1 MVIANFDKGSTRE
14 DVFRIY
20 QYAYGQI
27 LRIQGITLPTAVEVH
42 FSLQNTG
49 GEATTRIG
57 VTKDGVTDVVI
68 PDSLLENGDATQ
80 DYEIYA
86 FVYLRNETSGQTEY
100 KITLHITSRPKPE
113 AFDRPEDAE
122 LFLEAIKAVNESAA
136 RSAESEK
143 QAEGWAHGREDLP
156 ERTQD
161 NAKYYAG
168 KTEKDA
174 EKTATDRKEVERL
187 VESVSGIDEQV
198 TKVENLT
205 KQAQTSATN
214 AALSEQA
221 AKESENNATQARAGA
236 EVAEDNAELA
246 AQRAEQDKAIVE
258 QAKNIV
264 KQMGQ
269 EVLDNKNLVDET
281 AQDFDLK
288 AQQALTDV
296 NNAGQAQT
304 ERVQTAGN
312 DAVESVKA
320 AQGTATR
327 AVETAKTEAIEAV
340 QTEGTTQA
348 GNVSAEGEKQ
358 VQAVRGAAQEIMADR
373 EQIQMN
379 KEGVAKLKEDLTQ
392 VKTVTENIDER
403 ILEAFF
409 GSMRNGKVYQTELYL
424 TGTNPTSD
432 GIKTLANKGMV
443 CEPSTDTIEGRDD
456 YEHVGIFNWFNCNY
470 VTDDYGRKIPT
481 AIEGWGNGY
490 KNDGS
495 VDVGVVAMTPYWSVV
510 EKDGKQI
517 WTLSDTPN
525 DDYGL
530 VPWETARK
538 EDGSYASYVVHS
550 KYISGIGT
558 DGLLRSFSGSKP
570 ARNQSYSNMITNY
583 QKKGKGYWGGGK
595 ERNLYRIL
603 YHVIKYATK
612 NEQTIF
618 QGTTNYNFQYAAAVQ
633 RDTKETYF
641 PVTNAQAANIIVGA
655 YVSVGYGSVS
665 GSNVNN
671 DRSVGTIH
679 KYADDVKV
687 LRIEDLDENNKAVY
701 LDVEEGFTT
710 TPVAIS
716 DTVNAPITMSSMHW
730 WSGSTD
736 KVIGKHDGS
745 LTSNTDGK
753 HPYRVMGIEDAVG
766 GYIVYAD
773 SVMVFKEDYSKDVYI
788 ARRGTKHVTD
798 EATIKS
804 TYKLIGNIPANDGA
818 DFWIGDIGVDT
829 ETCAWFVKA
838 VGNSDRQGW
847 GDRCYAGGKSTPG
860 TREDLG
866 RGLLRDGAAGGPV
879 CVSCGNWLDWA
890 GWSFLGCD

>member
-1 MVIANFDKGSTRE
+1 MANQDAAPIVNLVQNDTGREIECNILDFDIPAGATSKLWMIKPSGKVASCNGIIYRNTVTVAMTDQVVAE
-14 DVFRIY
+14 DGMCVAQLKI
-20 QYAYGQI
+20 
-27 LRIQGITLPTAVEVH
+27 
-42 FSLQNTG
+42 
-49 GEATTRIG
+49 
-57 VTKDGVTDVVI
+57 TKDGKTLSSFSMYFNFEEDASTNGIISQEEIKLVETFIAEQKKKLDAYIAEETKDIEKLKTDVGNL
-68 PDSLLENGDATQ
+68 D
-80 DYEIYA
+80 
-86 FVYLRNETSGQTEY
+86 TS
-100 KITLHITSRPKPE
+100 
-113 AFDRPEDAE
+113 
-122 LFLEAIKAVNESAA
+122 KA
-136 RSAESEK
+136 
-143 QAEGWAHGREDLP
+143 D
-156 ERTQD
+156 
-161 NAKYYAG
+161 
-168 KTEKDA
+168 KT
-174 EKTATDRKEVERL
+174 
-187 VESVSGIDEQV
+187 
-198 TKVENLT
+198 
-205 KQAQTSATN
+205 
-214 AALSEQA
+214 
-221 AKESENNATQARAGA
+221 
-236 EVAEDNAELA
+236 
-246 AQRAEQDKAIVE
+246 
-258 QAKNIV
+258 
-264 KQMGQ
+264 
-269 EVLDNKNLVDET
+269 
-281 AQDFDLK
+281 
-288 AQQALTDV
+288 
-296 NNAGQAQT
+296 
-304 ERVQTAGN
+304 
-312 DAVESVKA
+312 
-320 AQGTATR
+320 
-327 AVETAKTEAIEAV
+327 ETAK
-340 QTEGTTQA
+340 
-348 GNVSAEGEKQ
+348 
-358 VQAVRGAAQEIMADR
+358 
-373 EQIQMN
+373 
-379 KEGVAKLKEDLTQ
+379 LKDALAQ

-570 ARNQSYSNMITNY
+570 ARDQSYSNMITNY

-595 ERNLYRIL
+595 ERCLYQIL
-603 YHVIKYATK
+603 YQVIKYATK
-612 NEQTIF
+612 NGQTIF

-633 RDTKETYF
+633 RGTKETYF

-655 YVSVGYGSVS
+655 YVSVGYGSVN
-665 GSNVNN
+665 GSNVEN
-671 DRSVGTIH
+671 DLSVGTIH

-687 LRIEDLDENNKAVY
+687 LRIEDLDENNKAIY

-736 KVIGKHDGS
+736 QVIGKHDGS

-829 ETCAWFVKA
+829 ETCTWFVKT
-838 VGNSDRQGW
+838 VGGSDRQGW
-847 GDRCYAGGKSTPG
+847 GDRCYAGGKSTSG

-866 RGLLRDGAAGGPV
+866 RGLLWFGADGGPV
-879 CVSCGNWLDWA
+879 FVHCGGWLDGA
-890 GWSFLGCD
+890 GWDFLGCD